1 MKNIT
6 LATLICGV
14 TLLASCRS
22 TSHSGQIGDVGAPG
36 LSAAQYR
43 IAGNVQGEGSSF
55 GLSPGILGVLLAGP
69 STIARAKDDAV
80 GEAIYNNDDI
90 DMVIAPK
97 TKVDYVNLFIFDLAT
112 VTIKGKGVEVT
123 GTY

>member
-6 LATLICGV
+6 LATFICGV

-22 TSHSGQIGDVGAPG
+22 TSHSGQIGDIGTPE
-36 LSAAQYR
+36 LSPSQYH
-43 IAGNVQGEGSSF
+43 IVGNVQGKGSSF
-55 GLSPGILGVLLAGP
+55 GLSPGLVGVLFAGQ
-69 STIARAKDDAV
+69 STIARAKDTAV
-80 GEAIYNNDDI
+80 GEAIYDNDAI

-97 TKVDYVNLFIFDLAT
+97 SKVDYFNFFIFDLAT
-112 VTIKGKGVEVT
+112 VRIKGKGVEVT